1 MFAADDP
8 LQVAV
13 LPVEVTCLHR
23 PGEHRPPWPGQRIC
37 GTTATRSVS
46 QSPVLTLQV
55 ESIVCV
61 SVFWCSPWDRLL
73 CGRAFVMFGSSE
85 P

>member
-1 MFAADDP
+1 MFAADDS

-23 PGEHRPPWPGQRIC
+23 PGEHRPPWPGQRIY
-37 GTTATRSVS
+37 GRTTTQSVS

-55 ESIVCV
+55 ESTVECVLVLTLGQVALWQSVCDV
-61 SVFWCSPWDRLL
+61 WKL
-73 CGRAFVMFGSSE
+73 
-85 P
+85 